1 MKRNS
6 FPRMTSPTTAGL
18 AFLLFACPLGASS
31 ASADGPGDPAAVQQ
45 KDGKYLDKAGN
56 PTFKV
61 ENGSVDWYTS
71 VGALQY
77 GGNCMR
83 CHGPDGLG
91 STEGPN
97 LVDALKKLSYQEFV
111 ATVSGGKKSTGAGKE
126 LVMPA
131 LGTDKNVMC
140 NLDAIYIYLRARS
153 AGAVDRGKPAKHADK
168 PASFDKQQDACLG

>member
-1 MKRNS
+1 MKRHS
-6 FPRMTSPTTAGL
+6 FPITAGL
-18 AFLLFACPLGASS
+18 VFLVFAYPLGSS
-31 ASADGPGDPAAVQQ
+31 FAIAGAPGDPAATQQ
-45 KDGKYLDKAGN
+45 KDGKYLDKDGN

-61 ENGSVDWYTS
+61 EKDGTVDWYTS

-97 LVDALKKLSYQEFV
+97 LVDALKKLSYQEFT

-153 AGAVDRGKPAKHADK
+153 AGAVDRGKPAKHAAK
-168 PASFDKQQDACLG
+168 PANFDKQQDACLG

>member
-1 MKRNS
+1 MIRHS
-6 FPRMTSPTTAGL
+6 FPTTAGL
-18 AFLLFACPLGASS
+18 AVFLFSCPLGPCA
-31 ASADGPGDPAAVQQ
+31 AIADGPGDPAATQE
-45 KDGKYLDKAGN
+45 KDGKYLDKDGN

-61 ENGSVDWYTS
+61 EKDGTVDWYTS

-77 GGNCMR
+77 GGNCLR

-97 LVDALKKLSYQEFV
+97 LVESLKKLSYRDFKT
-111 ATVSGGKKSTGAGKE
+111 TVSGGKKSTGGGKE

-153 AGAVDRGKPAKHADK
+153 AGAVDRGQPPKHVAKPAN
-168 PASFDKQQDACLG
+168 FDKQQDACLG

>member
-1 MKRNS
+1 MKRHS
-6 FPRMTSPTTAGL
+6 FPTTAGL
-18 AFLLFACPLGASS
+18 VFLLFACPLGLSS
-31 ASADGPGDPAAVQQ
+31 AIAGAPGDPAATQQ
-45 KDGKYLDKAGN
+45 KDGKYLDKDGN

-97 LVDALKKLSYQEFV
+97 LVEALKKLSYQDFK

-153 AGAVDRGKPAKHADK
+153 AGAVDRGPPQKHAAK
-168 PASFDKQQDACLG
+168 PVNFDKQQDACLG

>member
-1 MKRNS
+1 MKRHS
-6 FPRMTSPTTAGL
+6 FSTTAGL
-18 AFLLFACPLGASS
+18 AALLFACPIGLSS
-31 ASADGPGDPAAVQQ
+31 AIAAGPGDPAATQQ
-45 KDGKYLDKAGN
+45 KDGKYLDKDGN

-61 ENGSVDWYTS
+61 EKDGTVDWYTS

-77 GGNCMR
+77 GGNCLR

-97 LVDALKKLSYQEFV
+97 LVDALKKLSYQDFV

-153 AGAVDRGKPAKHADK
+153 AGAVDRGPPAKHAAK
-168 PASFDKQQDACLG
+168 PTNFDKQQDACLG